1 MIRLMASEFT
11 ATWMV
16 PSMRVT
22 GRRTNSMDKVWRH
35 GLTELDMRVST
46 FKEKSMAKASL
57 LGQMDQLT
65 MVSS

>member
-1 MIRLMASEFT
+1 
-11 ATWMV
+11 
-16 PSMRVT
+16 
-22 GRRTNSMDKVWRH
+22 MDKVWRH

-65 MVSS
+65 MVSSQKTISKAEESTTGLTAENMMDFG